1 MANYTIQK
9 IKDNA
14 LSIPQLQA
22 LVGPNQTR
30 QCRWIIYD
38 DLQKFRTLEE
48 VLSLG
53 AVVILLQIEAP
64 RAPKVGHFIL
74 MLDHGN
80 HYEHFDSYGLNIDQE
95 TAITQEHHLTNLFKL
110 SRKRIKEN
118 GQKLQTIREDVNT
131 CGRWVAARLLLREME
146 LDQFLSL
153 VKYFKVNT
161 DDLVAIMTMLLQF
174 KN

>member
-1 MANYTIQK
+1 MANILFKK

-14 LSIPQLQA
+14 LSIPQVQS
-22 LVGPNQTR
+22 LVGVNQAK
-30 QCRWIIYD
+30 QCRWIVYD
-38 DLQKFRTLEE
+38 DLQKFQTLEQ

-80 HYEHFDSYGLNIDQE
+80 HYEHFDSYGLNIDE
-95 TAITQEHHLTNLFKL
+95 ELAITKEHHLTNLFRR
-110 SRKRIKEN
+110 SRKPIKEN
-118 GQKLQTIREDVNT
+118 GKKLQTIREDINT
-131 CGRWVAARLLLREME
+131 CGRWVAARLLLRDTE
-146 LDQFLSL
+146 LDQFL
-153 VKYFKVNT
+153 KIIDYFNLNP
-161 DDLVAIMTMLLQF
+161 DDMVAAMTILLQF